1 MKLVPM
7 YIARLISMY
16 RCPALK
22 NVMVV
27 KIKFQNIVKE
37 IVLNLQLY
45 LNNMLLLLAEKKIK
59 KDIDL

>member
-1 MKLVPM
+1 
-7 YIARLISMY
+7 
-16 RCPALK
+16 
-22 NVMVV
+22 MVV